1 MTAEKQSSRIE
12 QIELSRR
19 GLFRGIGAA
28 GLVSTLA
35 FGGDTAPK
43 PLESPID
50 KYGLVIGAGDSYAYG
65 LGASS
70 PEYGLADRLA
80 SRLHADYKRIARI
93 GWSAGDMIRGKGGFP
108 SQLDELPANA
118 NLVIITVG
126 GNATNLRTFGAACI
140 AAGCG
145 ANTQIFKDAFKE
157 FASDKHY
164 EDEEEY
170 LRGIRLKAAGAD
182 AAVIGY
188 PFLIVPYKL
197 PGKIELFLEGV
208 GVPELTVLGKANDA
222 AIADLVE
229 MSNTATKEIIKRIA
243 DPRLVYVEPPKHI
256 DIISTRLLGQPD
268 HFHIDPNPTSDD
280 SGHPTNFGH
289 EAIADVAFPAIT
301 AMYNRNKIK
310 TGLTLHGMGMGK

>member
-1 MTAEKQSSRIE
+1 MTAEKQPSRIE

-35 FGGDTAPK
+35 LGGDTAPK
-43 PLESPID
+43 PLESPVD
-50 KYGLVIGAGDSYAYG
+50 KYGLVVGLGDSYAYG

-70 PEYGLADRLA
+70 PEYGFADRLS
-80 SRLHADYKRIARI
+80 SRLHADYKRLARV
-93 GWSAGDMIRGKGGFP
+93 GWSAGDMVRGKGDFP
-108 SQLDELPANA
+108 SQIDELPAHA
-118 NLVIITVG
+118 NLLIITVG
-126 GNATNLRTFGAACI
+126 GNAINLRTFGAACI

-145 ANTQIFKDAFKE
+145 TDTTIFKDAFKE

-164 EDEEEY
+164 EDEEEF
-170 LRGIRLKAAGAD
+170 LRGVRLKAADAD
-182 AAVIGY
+182 AAVVGY
-188 PFLIVPYKL
+188 PNLIVPYEV
-197 PGKIELFLEGV
+197 PGKFERFLSGV

-256 DIISTRLLGQPD
+256 DIITTRLLGQPD
-268 HFHIDPNPTSDD
+268 HFHIDPNPASDD
-280 SGHPTNFGH
+280 SGHPTNEGH
-289 EAIADVAFPAIT
+289 RAIADAAFPAIT
-301 AMYNRNKIK
+301 TMYNRNKRK
-310 TGLTLHGMGMGK
+310 SGLILHGMGMGK